1 MNTVIHLVA
10 SAVRAAE
17 GAHEEY
23 VKHGWTLT
31 FGGEVRAPSVAEIAY
46 AYIILAIVACQ
57 TDRLAAV
64 GHLAAQATDAG
75 DGRKVV
81 MFLLSEEEE
90 HEPGSDGFTSAA
102 EMFAAQEQAEALRS
116 LLPPP
121 SVN

>member
-23 VKHGWTLT
+23 AKHGWTLT

-81 MFLLSEEEE
+81 MFLLSEEE